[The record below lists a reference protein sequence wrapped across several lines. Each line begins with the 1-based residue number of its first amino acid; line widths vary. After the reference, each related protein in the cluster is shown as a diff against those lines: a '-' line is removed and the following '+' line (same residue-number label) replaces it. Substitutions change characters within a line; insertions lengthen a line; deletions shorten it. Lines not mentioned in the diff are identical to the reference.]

1 MNLSDSFGFMNLSL
15 SEIRKKA
22 ELLRNEIKKHDKL
35 YYIKSLPIITDQQYD
50 ELRQELEKLES
61 LYPELRHK
69 KSVTQTVGTKVAKG
83 FAKIKHTYPMLS
95 LSNAFSKEDILD
107 FLTRIKKLINL
118 DLDEKLE
125 LHCEPKI
132 DGVSFSAHFKDG
144 KLNFAV
150 TRGDGAIGEDITD
163 NIRVIEDFPTQIDYN
178 EEFEVRGEVYM
189 SKSDFIVLNEEN
201 NKNNKAIFANPRNAA
216 SGSLRQLDSQITKS
230 RKLSYFVW
238 GGKISS
244 VNNQKKMME
253 KFSSLDFTVNDNIVI
268 LDDLE
273 DIVNYYEEMY
283 IKRADLDYDI
293 DGLVYKVNS
302 FELQVRMGNISRA
315 PRWAIA
321 HKFPAE
327 YAETYVEDI
336 FVQVGRTGA
345 ITPVAKLKPV
355 NIGGVFVTRASLHNE
370 EEILRKDIRIGD
382 AVKIKRAGDVIPQV
396 VEVKFEKRNSEV
408 KSFIFPEKCPV
419 CQSVI
424 ESFGDDVVKRCTGG
438 MRCEAQIIEK
448 LCHFI
453 SKHAFDIVGLSKQ
466 SILQFYNKGLV
477 QLPADI
483 FRLVSINQNQEQPIK
498 KWEGWGEQSVDNL
511 FSSIEKSKK
520 INMDRF
526 IYSLGIRHVGV
537 VTAEI
542 IANYFRDIDNIMEL
556 VLKEDAVE
564 ILKAVNGVGE
574 VIATSFIE
582 YFKDPYNMQI
592 VKDILNFIDV
602 QQVIIVQ
609 NKFNSQLDGKNI
621 IFTGVLEK
629 YSRDEAQNIAKKLG
643 AKILA
648 SISKKTDYVIYGKNP
663 GSKLNKAMKMN
674 VNTISEEEFLDMV
687 EGNNQ

>member
-1 MNLSDSFGFMNLSL
+1 MNLSL

-22 ELLRNEIKKHDKL
+22 EVLKNEIEKHDKL
-35 YYIKSLPIITDQQYD
+35 YYIKSSPVITDQQYD
-50 ELRQELEKLES
+50 ELRRELEKLES

-107 FLTRIKKLINL
+107 FLIRIKKIINL

-189 SKSDFIVLNEEN
+189 SKSDFIALNEEN

-230 RKLSYFVW
+230 RRLSYFVW
-238 GGKISS
+238 GGKILNI
-244 VNNQKKMME
+244 NNQKEMMK
-253 KFSSLDFTVNDNIVI
+253 KFSSLGFTVNDNIVV

-273 DIVNYYEEMY
+273 SIISYYDEMY
-283 IKRADLDYDI
+283 IKRATLDYDI

-302 FELQVRMGNISRA
+302 FELQARMGNISRA

-355 NIGGVFVTRASLHNE
+355 NVGGVFVTRASLHNE

-477 QLPADI
+477 KLPADI
-483 FRLVSINQNQEQPIK
+483 FRLVDVNQNQEQTIE
-498 KWEGWGEQSVDNL
+498 KWEGWGDQSVDNL

-542 IANYFRDIDNIMEL
+542 IANYFKGVDSILEL
-556 VLKEDAVE
+556 ILKEDSIE

-582 YFKDPYNMQI
+582 YFKDPYNIKI

-602 QQVIIVQ
+602 QQVMTVQ
-609 NKFNSQLDGKNI
+609 NKLNNQLDGKNI

-629 YSRDEAQNIAKKLG
+629 YSRDKAQNIAKKLG
-643 AKILA
+643 AKILS
-648 SISKKTDYVIYGKNP
+648 SISKKTDYVVYGKNP
-663 GSKLNKAMKMN
+663 GSKLNKAKEMN
-674 VNTISEEEFLDMV
+674 INTISEKEFLDIV
-687 EGNNQ
+687 EGEEEA

>member
-1 MNLSDSFGFMNLSL
+1 MNISL

-50 ELRQELEKLES
+50 ELRHELENLES
-61 LYPELRHK
+61 LYSELRHK

-118 DLDEKLE
+118 GLDKKLK

-150 TRGDGAIGEDITD
+150 TRGDGIIGEDIT
-163 NIRVIEDFPTQIDYN
+163 NNVKVIENFPIQIDYN

-189 SKSDFIVLNEEN
+189 SKSDFIILNEEN

-216 SGSLRQLDSQITKS
+216 SGSLRQLDFQITKS
-230 RKLSYFVW
+230 RGLSYFVW

-244 VNNQKKMME
+244 VKNQKEMMK
-253 KFSSLDFTVNDNIVI
+253 KFSSLGFTVNDNIVV

-273 DIVNYYEEMY
+273 DIINYYDEMY
-283 IKRADLDYDI
+283 IKRATLDYDI

-302 FELQVRMGNISRA
+302 FELQEKMGNISRA

-327 YAETYVEDI
+327 HAETYVEDI
-336 FVQVGRTGA
+336 FVQVGRTGS

-355 NIGGVFVTRASLHNE
+355 NLGGVFVTRASLHNE
-370 EEILRKDIRIGD
+370 EEILRKDIRVGD

-408 KSFIFPEKCPV
+408 KSFVFPEKCPV
-419 CQSVI
+419 CQSAI
-424 ESFGDDVVKRCTGG
+424 ENFGDDVVKRCTGG

-466 SILQFYNKGLV
+466 FILQFYNKGLV
-477 QLPADI
+477 KLPADI
-483 FRLVSINQNQEQPIK
+483 FRLVSINQNQKQSIK

-542 IANYFRDIDNIMEL
+542 IANYFKNVDSILEL
-556 VLKEDAVE
+556 ILKEDAVE

-582 YFKDPYNMQI
+582 YFKDPYNIQI

-602 QQVIIVQ
+602 KQVIIVE
-609 NKFNSQLDGKNI
+609 NELNSQLDGKNV

-643 AKILA
+643 AKILS
-648 SISKKTDYVIYGKNP
+648 SISKKTDYVVYGKNP
-663 GSKLNKAMKMN
+663 GSKLNKAMEMN
-674 VNTISEEEFLDMV
+674 INTISEEEFLDIV

>member
-1 MNLSDSFGFMNLSL
+1 MNLSL
-15 SEIRKKA
+15 SKIRKKA
-22 ELLRNEIKKHDKL
+22 ELLRNRIKKHDKL

-50 ELRQELEKLES
+50 KLRQDLEKLES
-61 LYPELRHK
+61 LYPELYYE

-83 FAKIKHTYPMLS
+83 FSKIKHTYPMLS
-95 LSNAFSKEDILD
+95 LGNAFSKEDILD
-107 FLTRIKKLINL
+107 FLIRIKKIINL

-150 TRGDGAIGEDITD
+150 TRGDGIFGEDITD
-163 NIRVIEDFPTQIDYN
+163 NIKVIENLPTQVDYN

-189 SKSDFIVLNEEN
+189 SKTNFITLNKEN

-216 SGSLRQLDSQITKS
+216 SGSLRQLDSQITKT
-230 RKLSYFVW
+230 RRLSYFVW

-244 VNNQKKMME
+244 INNQKEMLE
-253 KFSSLDFTVNDNIVI
+253 KFSSLGFTVNDNNVV
-268 LDDLE
+268 LNDLE
-273 DIVNYYEEMY
+273 GIINYYEKIY

-293 DGLVYKVNS
+293 DGLVYKVNN
-302 FELQVRMGNISRA
+302 FELQDKMGNISRA

-327 YAETYVEDI
+327 YAETYIEDI

-355 NIGGVFVTRASLHNE
+355 NVGGVFITRASLHNGE
-370 EEILRKDIRIGD
+370 EVLRKDIKIGD
-382 AVKIKRAGDVIPQV
+382 AVKIKRAGDVVPQI

-419 CQSVI
+419 CQSAI
-424 ESFGDDVVKRCTGG
+424 KSFGDDVVKRCTGG
-438 MRCEAQIIEK
+438 MKCEAQIIEK

-466 SILQFYNKGLV
+466 SILQFYNIGLV
-477 QLPADI
+477 KLPADI
-483 FRLVSINQNQEQPIK
+483 FRLVDINKNQEQYIK
-498 KWEGWGEQSVDNL
+498 KLEGWGEQSVYNL
-511 FSSIEKSKK
+511 FLSIKKSKK
-520 INMDRF
+520 ININRF

-542 IANYFRDIDNIMEL
+542 IANYFRDIDSIL
-556 VLKEDAVE
+556 DLLLKDNAIE
-564 ILKAVNGVGE
+564 ILEGVNGVGK

-582 YFKDPYNMQI
+582 YFKDPYNLQI
-592 VKDILNFIDV
+592 IKDILNFINIQPIIPISDV
-602 QQVIIVQ
+602 CS
-609 NKFNSQLDGKNI
+609 NPFSGKNI
-621 IFTGVLEK
+621 IFTGTLEK
-629 YSRDEAQNIAKKLG
+629 YSRDEAQNIVKKLG
-643 AKILA
+643 AKIL
-648 SISKKTDYVIYGKNP
+648 STISKKTDYVIYGSNP
-663 GSKLNKAMKMN
+663 GSKLTKAKAMN
-674 VNTISEEEFLDMV
+674 VKVISEQEFLNMV
-687 EGNNQ
+687 E

>member
-61 LYPELRHK
+61 LYPELCHK

-230 RKLSYFVW
+230 RRLSYFVW

-244 VNNQKKMME
+244 VNNQKEMME

-674 VNTISEEEFLDMV
+674 VNIISEEEFLDMV

>member
-1 MNLSDSFGFMNLSL
+1 MNFDL
-15 SEIRKKA
+15 SEIRERV
-22 ELLRNEIKKHDKL
+22 ELLRNEIEKHDKL
-35 YYIKSLPIITDQQYD
+35 YYIKSSPVITDQQYD
-50 ELRQELEKLES
+50 KLRQELERLES

-107 FLTRIKKLINL
+107 FLIRIKKIINL
-118 DLDEKLE
+118 DPEDKLE

-132 DGVSFSAHFKDG
+132 DGVSFSAHFKGG

-189 SKSDFIVLNEEN
+189 RKSDFIVLNEEN

-230 RKLSYFVW
+230 RGLSYFVW
-238 GGKISS
+238 GGRILG
-244 VNNQKKMME
+244 VNNQEDMMK
-253 KFSSLDFTVNDNIVI
+253 KFSSLGFTVNDNIVV

-273 DIVNYYEEMY
+273 SIISYYNEMY
-283 IKRADLDYDI
+283 IKRATLDYDI

-302 FELQVRMGNISRA
+302 FESQVRMGNISRA

-382 AVKIKRAGDVIPQV
+382 AVKIKRAGDVIPQI
-396 VEVKFEKRNSEV
+396 VEVKLEKRDSEV

-419 CQSVI
+419 CQSAI
-424 ESFGDDVVKRCTGG
+424 ENFGDDIVKRCTGG

-453 SKHAFDIVGLSKQ
+453 SKQAFDIVGLSKQ

-477 QLPADI
+477 KLPADI
-483 FRLVSINQNQEQPIK
+483 FKLVDINQEQTIE
-498 KWEGWGEQSVDNL
+498 KWDGWGEQSVDNL

-537 VTAEI
+537 VTADI
-542 IANYFRDIDNIMEL
+542 LANYFKNIDNIIEL
-556 VLKEDAVE
+556 VLKEEAVE
-564 ILKAVNGVGE
+564 ILKEVNGVGE

-582 YFKDPYNMQI
+582 YFKDPYNIKI

-609 NKFNSQLDGKNI
+609 NKLNNQLDGKNI

-643 AKILA
+643 AKILS
-648 SISKKTDYVIYGKNP
+648 SISKKTDYVVYGKNP
-663 GSKLNKAMKMN
+663 GSKLNKAIKMN
-674 VNTISEEEFLDMV
+674 VNTISEKEFLDIV
-687 EGNNQ
+687 EGEDQ

>member
-1 MNLSDSFGFMNLSL
+1 MNLSL

-22 ELLRNEIKKHDKL
+22 EVLKNEIEKHDKL
-35 YYIKSLPIITDQQYD
+35 YYIKSSPVITDQQYD
-50 ELRQELEKLES
+50 ELRRELEKLES

-107 FLTRIKKLINL
+107 FLIRIKKIINL

-189 SKSDFIVLNEEN
+189 SKSDFIALNEEN

-230 RKLSYFVW
+230 RRLSYFVW
-238 GGKISS
+238 GGKILNI
-244 VNNQKKMME
+244 NNQKEMMK
-253 KFSSLDFTVNDNIVI
+253 KFSSLGFTVNDNIVV

-273 DIVNYYEEMY
+273 SIISYYDEMY
-283 IKRADLDYDI
+283 IKRATLDYDI

-302 FELQVRMGNISRA
+302 FELQARMGNISRA

-355 NIGGVFVTRASLHNE
+355 NVGGVFVTRASLHNE

-477 QLPADI
+477 KLPADI
-483 FRLVSINQNQEQPIK
+483 FRLVDVNQNQEQTIE
-498 KWEGWGEQSVDNL
+498 KWEGWGDQSVDNL

-542 IANYFRDIDNIMEL
+542 IANYFKGVDSILEL
-556 VLKEDAVE
+556 ILKEDSIE

-582 YFKDPYNMQI
+582 YFKDPYNMKI

-602 QQVIIVQ
+602 QQVITVQ
-609 NKFNSQLDGKNI
+609 NKLNNQLDGKNI

-643 AKILA
+643 AKILS
-648 SISKKTDYVIYGKNP
+648 SISKKTDYVVYGKNP
-663 GSKLNKAMKMN
+663 GSKLNKAKEMN
-674 VNTISEEEFLDMV
+674 VNTISEKEFLDIV
-687 EGNNQ
+687 EGEDQ

>member
-1 MNLSDSFGFMNLSL
+1 MNISL

-50 ELRQELEKLES
+50 ELRHELENLES
-61 LYPELRHK
+61 LYSELRHK

-118 DLDEKLE
+118 DVEEKLE

-150 TRGDGAIGEDITD
+150 TRGDGAIGEDIT
-163 NIRVIEDFPTQIDYN
+163 NNVKVIENFPMQVVFK

-189 SKSDFIVLNEEN
+189 TKTDFIILNEEN

-216 SGSLRQLDSQITKS
+216 SGSLRQLDAQITKS
-230 RKLSYFVW
+230 RGLSYFVW
-238 GGKISS
+238 GGRISG
-244 VNNQKKMME
+244 VNNQKDMMK
-253 KFSSLDFTVNDNIVI
+253 KFSSLGFAVNDNIVV

-273 DIVNYYEEMY
+273 NIISYYDEMN
-283 IKRADLDYDI
+283 IKRATLDYDI

-396 VEVKFEKRNSEV
+396 VEVKFEKRHSEV
-408 KSFIFPEKCPV
+408 KSFVFPEECPI
-419 CQSVI
+419 CQSII

-438 MRCEAQIIEK
+438 MKCEAQIIEK

-453 SKHAFDIVGLSKQ
+453 SKNAFDIVGLSKQ
-466 SILQFYNKGLV
+466 SILQFYNKGLIK
-477 QLPADI
+477 LPADI
-483 FRLVSINQNQEQPIK
+483 FRLVNINQEQSIK

-520 INMDRF
+520 IKMDKF
-526 IYSLGIRHVGV
+526 IYSLGIRHVGR

-542 IANYFRDIDNIMEL
+542 IANYFKDVDNIIEL

-574 VIATSFIE
+574 VIAISVIE
-582 YFKDPYNMQI
+582 YFKDPYNIQI
-592 VKDILNFIDV
+592 IKDILNFIDV

-609 NKFNSQLDGKNI
+609 NELNSQLNGKNM

-643 AKILA
+643 AKILS
-648 SISKKTDYVIYGKNP
+648 SISKKTDYVVYGKNP
-663 GSKLNKAMKMN
+663 GSKLNKAIGMN
-674 VNTISEEEFLDMV
+674 INTISEKEFLDMV
-687 EGNNQ
+687 DEGIIND

>member
-1 MNLSDSFGFMNLSL
+1 MNLSL

-22 ELLRNEIKKHDKL
+22 EVLKNEIEKHDKL
-35 YYIKSLPIITDQQYD
+35 YYIKSSPVITDQQYD
-50 ELRQELEKLES
+50 ELRRELEKLES

-95 LSNAFSKEDILD
+95 LSNAFLKEDILD
-107 FLTRIKKLINL
+107 LLIRIKKIINL

-189 SKSDFIVLNEEN
+189 SKSDFIALNEEN

-230 RKLSYFVW
+230 RRLSYFVW
-238 GGKISS
+238 GGKILNI
-244 VNNQKKMME
+244 NNQKEMMK
-253 KFSSLDFTVNDNIVI
+253 KFSSLGFTVNDNIVV

-273 DIVNYYEEMY
+273 SIISYYDEMY
-283 IKRADLDYDI
+283 IKRATLDYDI

-302 FELQVRMGNISRA
+302 FELQARMGNISRA

-355 NIGGVFVTRASLHNE
+355 NVGGVFVTRASLHNE

-477 QLPADI
+477 KLPADI
-483 FRLVSINQNQEQPIK
+483 FRLVDVNQNQEQTIE
-498 KWEGWGEQSVDNL
+498 KWEGWGDQSVDNL

-542 IANYFRDIDNIMEL
+542 IANYFKGVDSILEL
-556 VLKEDAVE
+556 ILKEDSTE

-582 YFKDPYNMQI
+582 YFKDPYNMKI

-602 QQVIIVQ
+602 QQVITVQ
-609 NKFNSQLDGKNI
+609 NKLNNQLDGKNI

-643 AKILA
+643 AKILS
-648 SISKKTDYVIYGKNP
+648 SISKKTDYVVYGKNP
-663 GSKLNKAMKMN
+663 GSKLNKAKEMN
-674 VNTISEEEFLDMV
+674 VNTISEKEFLDIV
-687 EGNNQ
+687 EGEDQ

>member
-1 MNLSDSFGFMNLSL
+1 MNLSL

-22 ELLRNEIKKHDKL
+22 EVLKNEIEKHDKL
-35 YYIKSLPIITDQQYD
+35 YYIKSSPVITDQQYD
-50 ELRQELEKLES
+50 ELRRELEKLES

-107 FLTRIKKLINL
+107 FLIRIKKIINL

-189 SKSDFIVLNEEN
+189 SKSDFIALNEEN

-216 SGSLRQLDSQITKS
+216 SGSLRQLDSQITKN
-230 RKLSYFVW
+230 RRLSYFVW
-238 GGKISS
+238 GGKILNI
-244 VNNQKKMME
+244 NNQKEMMK
-253 KFSSLDFTVNDNIVI
+253 KFSSLGFTVNDNIVV

-273 DIVNYYEEMY
+273 SIISYYDEMY
-283 IKRADLDYDI
+283 IKRATLDYDI

-302 FELQVRMGNISRA
+302 FELQARMGNISRA

-355 NIGGVFVTRASLHNE
+355 NVGGVFVTRASLHNE

-477 QLPADI
+477 KLPADI
-483 FRLVSINQNQEQPIK
+483 FRLVDVNQNQEQTIE
-498 KWEGWGEQSVDNL
+498 KWEGWGDQSVDNL

-542 IANYFRDIDNIMEL
+542 IANYFKGVDSILEL
-556 VLKEDAVE
+556 ILKEDSIE

-582 YFKDPYNMQI
+582 YFKDPYNMKI

-602 QQVIIVQ
+602 QQVITVQ
-609 NKFNSQLDGKNI
+609 NKLNNQLDGKNI

-643 AKILA
+643 AKILS
-648 SISKKTDYVIYGKNP
+648 SISKKTDYVVYGKNP
-663 GSKLNKAMKMN
+663 GSKLNKAKEMN
-674 VNTISEEEFLDMV
+674 VNTISEKEFLDIV
-687 EGNNQ
+687 EGEDQ

>member
-1 MNLSDSFGFMNLSL
+1 M
-15 SEIRKKA
+15 KK
-22 ELLRNEIKKHDKL
+22 EE
-35 YYIKSLPIITDQQYD
+35 
-50 ELRQELEKLES
+50 
-61 LYPELRHK
+61 
-69 KSVTQTVGTKVAKG
+69 
-83 FAKIKHTYPMLS
+83 
-95 LSNAFSKEDILD
+95 
-107 FLTRIKKLINL
+107 INL
-118 DLDEKLE
+118 ISDT
-125 LHCEPKI
+125 I
-132 DGVSFSAHFKDG
+132 
-144 KLNFAV
+144 
-150 TRGDGAIGEDITD
+150 TRPTSDMLRFMMNAEVGDDVFNADPTAI
-163 NIRVIEDFPTQIDYN
+163 
-178 EEFEVRGEVYM
+178 
-189 SKSDFIVLNEEN
+189 
-201 NKNNKAIFANPRNAA
+201 
-216 SGSLRQLDSQITKS
+216 
-230 RKLSYFVW
+230 
-238 GGKISS
+238 
-244 VNNQKKMME
+244 
-253 KFSSLDFTVNDNIVI
+253 
-268 LDDLE
+268 
-273 DIVNYYEEMY
+273 
-283 IKRADLDYDI
+283 
-293 DGLVYKVNS
+293 
-302 FELQVRMGNISRA
+302 ELQDKMGNISRA

-355 NIGGVFVTRASLHNE
+355 NVGGVFVTRASLHNE

-408 KSFIFPEKCPV
+408 QSFIFPEKCPV
-419 CQSVI
+419 CQSAI
-424 ESFGDDVVKRCTGG
+424 ENFGDDVVKRCTGG

-477 QLPADI
+477 KLPADI
-483 FRLVSINQNQEQPIK
+483 FRLVDVNQNQEQTIE
-498 KWEGWGEQSVDNL
+498 KWEGWGDQSVDNL

-542 IANYFRDIDNIMEL
+542 IANYFKGVDSILEL
-556 VLKEDAVE
+556 ILKEDSIE

-582 YFKDPYNMQI
+582 YFKDPYNMKI

-602 QQVIIVQ
+602 QQVITVQ
-609 NKFNSQLDGKNI
+609 NKLNNQLDGKNI

-643 AKILA
+643 AKILS
-648 SISKKTDYVIYGKNP
+648 SISKKTDYVVYGKNP
-663 GSKLNKAMKMN
+663 GSKLNKAKEMN
-674 VNTISEEEFLDMV
+674 VNTISEKEFLDIV
-687 EGNNQ
+687 EGEDQ